1 MTAGQLLERGEGR
14 WELSGDVTLATVPE
28 LFRTGASILRRD
40 STVSVDMG
48 PVKRI
53 DSSSIALMLS
63 LLRKAREQHA
73 VLSFL
78 NVPPQVQAIARLCGV
93 LDLLPV
99 ALRPS

>member
-1 MTAGQLLERGEGR
+1 VTAGQLLERGEGR
-14 WELSGDVTLATVPE
+14 WELSGDVTLVTVPD
-28 LFRTGASILRRD
+28 LFHAGVSMLRRD
-40 STVSVDMG
+40 ASVSIDMA

-63 LLRKAREQHA
+63 WLRKAREQHA

-93 LDLLPV
+93 LDLLPM
-99 ALRPS
+99 AQPR